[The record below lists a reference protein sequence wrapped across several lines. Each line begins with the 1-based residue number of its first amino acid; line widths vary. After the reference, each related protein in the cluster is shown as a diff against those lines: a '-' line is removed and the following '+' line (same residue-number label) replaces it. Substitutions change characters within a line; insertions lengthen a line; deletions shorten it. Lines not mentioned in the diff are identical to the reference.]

1 MDDLNVKKLIFNR
14 SIHVESLEKLT
25 EVIETLLLKSGQFY
39 LGVKESGIVVVD
51 TQQCLMGQIQSYLL
65 NKV

>member
-39 LGVKESGIVVVD
+39 LRVKESGIVVVD
-51 TQQCLMGQIQSYLL
+51 T
-65 NKV
+65 